1 MRGRFAPG
9 PTGYLHLGNVWTAL
23 LSWLQVRQQGGTWV
37 LRLEDVDEQRSRAVF
52 ARSILRDI
60 TWLGLTWDE
69 GPRIGG
75 PYAPYIQQQRYGLYM
90 RALQLL
96 QRQGLLYPC
105 YCNRARLQTLGAP
118 HAGERHVYDGCCYK
132 RFKKNMA
139 PPGDKPPSR
148 RVHVPPDTL
157 VFADLQYG
165 RQETA
170 LRRDGGDF
178 VVRRADGLFTY
189 ALAAVVDDGA
199 MAITH
204 VVRGAIY
211 CRLRRNKS
219 GCCRCWDMT
228 YRSICMCR
236 CWWMPGLT
244 GCPSGNTES
253 RLPPCGTPGRIPVKF
268 YRIWHGAAVW
278 YGKNV
283 AIPWRNWCNKASCPA
298 CPGRIYA
305 WRRRSGKFVRCYSR
319 NE

>member
-139 PPGDKPPSR
+139 PSGDKPPSR

-204 VVRGAIY
+204 VVRGRDLLPVTAQQIWLLQVLGY
-211 CRLRRNKS
+211 DVPQYLHVPLLVDAGAHRLSKRQHGITVAALRDAGADPCQILSYLAWRGGLVREKRRYTLAELVQQS
-219 GCCRCWDMT
+219 E
-228 YRSICMCR
+228 
-236 CWWMPGLT
+236 L
-244 GCPSGNTES
+244 S
-253 RLPPCGTPGRIPVKF
+253 RLSGEDICV
-268 YRIWHGAAVW
+268 AAPERE
-278 YGKNV
+278 
-283 AIPWRNWCNKASCPA
+283 ICSLL
-298 CPGRIYA
+298 
-305 WRRRSGKFVRCYSR
+305 
-319 NE
+319 